1 MSRNGA
7 RAGNTQPHCQIRAD
21 PPSYGRPLRPRSFSR
36 FNTRRREDPIIT
48 RRPTVPSGSHSTQR
62 RFAVG
67 IIAAVAG
74 FIAFAIYGQA
84 AQSRDLEARV
94 TTLSQQ
100 NAVLHQQIT
109 DRRREIVEAQT
120 AAWLIEESRKIGYIF
135 PGETIYVVTPPGTS
149 PPPGGGVNV
158 PLPSFSLPTPTP
170 SPPPPS
176 PTSGTPAT
184 PPQVL
189 VIPTPSPH

>member
-1 MSRNGA
+1 
-7 RAGNTQPHCQIRAD
+7 
-21 PPSYGRPLRPRSFSR
+21 
-36 FNTRRREDPIIT
+36 
-48 RRPTVPSGSHSTQR
+48 
-62 RFAVG
+62 
-67 IIAAVAG
+67 
-74 FIAFAIYGQA
+74 
-84 AQSRDLEARV
+84 V
-94 TTLSQQ
+94 TSLSQQ
-100 NAVLHQQIT
+100 NGVLHQQIT

-120 AAWLIEESRKIGYIF
+120 AAWLIEEARKLGYIF

-170 SPPPPS
+170 SPSPS
-176 PTSGTPAT
+176 PASATAT